1 MLSRIPHRSAKRPG
15 LRRADYFRSI
25 MPPST
30 ANARRVMKPLAMK
43 LGYGPNKSRYC
54 CAVYVVPVA
63 YMPPLVPLLVL
74 GVLMPA
80 AEVPVVG
87 ATTDPWLFSDGNAA
101 LGL

>member
-1 MLSRIPHRSAKRPG
+1 M
-15 LRRADYFRSI
+15 

-43 LGYGPNKSRYC
+43 LGYGPNKSRYG
-54 CAVYVVPVA
+54 CADGFGLLYVVPLA
-63 YMPPLVPLLVL
+63 YMPPLVLLLVL

-87 ATTDPWLFSDGNAA
+87 ARADPWLFSDGSAA